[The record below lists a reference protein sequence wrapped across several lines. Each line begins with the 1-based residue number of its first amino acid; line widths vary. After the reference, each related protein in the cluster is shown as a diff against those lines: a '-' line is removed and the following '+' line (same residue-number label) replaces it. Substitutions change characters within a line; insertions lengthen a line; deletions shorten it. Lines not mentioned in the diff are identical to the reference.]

1 MSHYYWD
8 WLKND
13 QALEIAEWTYD
24 PPLDSLDLQEDD
36 EALDHFLN
44 PFNWRNRFAVFKDD
58 FLLGYIDFQLES
70 ESVANLFIQC
80 SPEFIGQGE
89 GMALAQA
96 AQEIVEKHYALGEL
110 RAKVLPF
117 SPAGERLCEKMNGK
131 RIDNDRDV
139 FYIWTFNRF

>member
-1 MSHYYWD
+1 MSRYYWD

-24 PPLDSLDLQEDD
+24 SPLDRLDLQEND

-58 FLLGYIDFQLES
+58 VLLGYIDFQLES
-70 ESVANLFIQC
+70 EASAFVYMQC
-80 SPEFIGQGE
+80 SPDFIGQGE
-89 GMALAQA
+89 GKALAEA

-110 RAKVLPF
+110 QAKVLSI
-117 SPAGERLCEKMNGK
+117 SPAGERLCEEMGGK
-131 RIDNDRDV
+131 RMQKDQGI
-139 FYIWTFNRF
+139 FYSWTFNRF